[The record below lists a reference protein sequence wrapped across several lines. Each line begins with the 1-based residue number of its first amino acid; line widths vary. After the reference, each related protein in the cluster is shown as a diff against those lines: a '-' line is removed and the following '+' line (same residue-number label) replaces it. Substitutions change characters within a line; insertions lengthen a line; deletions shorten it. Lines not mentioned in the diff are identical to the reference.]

1 MREMKI
7 INVITKNI
15 IIVTLILALGLGIT
29 GNVFA
34 DELVD
39 EPIEDPVEE
48 QVEPWTKNSAGIFVD
63 DEGNE
68 IPGATMKGIDVSH
81 HNGSIDWAK
90 VAATDIDYAIIRCGY
105 GDNLTNQDDRYWEA
119 NVAGC
124 EKYNIPYGV
133 YIYSYATSVAQAKS
147 EVQHVLRMIK
157 GLTLNFPIYL
167 DMEDPI
173 QAKLPIATLESI
185 ASTFL
190 KEIYAA
196 GYECGIYA
204 NLDWWNNRIPA
215 SIANNTLWYKWIAQW
230 GNKCTYTGSY
240 QMWQFSGDNED
251 SVGYI
256 DGINGVVD
264 LNLWFGEV
272 RDRSYDI
279 KKYTP
284 VVVTPKP
291 VVKPVA
297 KKVTPPKRV
306 TIKSVKKGKKK
317 ASIKWKKVSGA
328 KGYKIQYSTKKSF
341 KAKYTKSKTTNK
353 TSITIKKLKSK
364 KVYYFRVKA
373 YKLDS
378 KNKKVYSNKWSKTKR
393 TKIK

>member
-1 MREMKI
+1 MRKI
-7 INVITKNI
+7 KRMSRITKNI
-15 IIVTLILALGLGIT
+15 IISMLILALGLGNIST
-29 GNVFA
+29 IFA
-34 DELVD
+34 DELIE
-39 EPIEDPVEE
+39 EPIEE
-48 QVEPWTKNSAGIFVD
+48 QVNPWSKNNEGKFVD
-63 DEGNE
+63 GEGNE

-81 HNGSIDWAK
+81 HNGNINWAK
-90 VAATDIDYAIIRCGY
+90 VAATDVDYAIIRCGY
-105 GDNLTNQDDRYWEA
+105 GDNLVNQDDRYWAA

-133 YIYSYATSVAQAKS
+133 YIYSYATTVTQAKS
-147 EVQHVLRMIK
+147 EAAHVLRMIK
-157 GLTLNFPIYL
+157 GRTLNFPIYL

-173 QAKLPIATLESI
+173 QAKLSSSTLNSIAT
-185 ASTFL
+185 TFL
-190 KEIYAA
+190 KEIHAA
-196 GYECGIYA
+196 GYECGIYS
-204 NLDWWNNRIPA
+204 NLNWWSNKLP
-215 SIANNTLWYKWIAQW
+215 SSLTGNTLWYKWIAQW

-240 QMWQFSGDNED
+240 QMWQFSGDDGN

-264 LNLWFGEV
+264 MNLWFGAV
-272 RDRSYDI
+272 RTRSYNS

-284 VVVTPKP
+284 VVVT
-291 VVKPVA
+291 A
-297 KKVTPPKRV
+297 STTTKKVAAPKRV

-341 KAKYTKSKTTNK
+341 KAKYTSSKTTKK
-353 TSITIKKLKSK
+353 TTITIKKLKSK
-364 KVYYFRVKA
+364 KTYYFRVKA

-378 KNKKVYSNKWSKTKR
+378 KKKRVYSKKWSKVKK